1 MSEYEAVVKAVDTIM
16 SFLYTHEKSST
27 TSMWESDIDGT
38 TLKTDWG
45 YFEQGL
51 NEIKWY
57 CTELESNVIPSADRP
72 QGEWILLEPRYPIEQ
87 KVYWNKEQALADT
100 KGNGAIERRKC
111 SCCGYAK
118 SFMCHMKDEQIK
130 LWNFCPNCGCR
141 MKGADDE

>member
-57 CTELESNVIPSADRP
+57 CTELESNVMPSADRP
-72 QGEWILLEPRYPIEQ
+72 QGEWVDMGDFEQ
-87 KVYWNKEQALADT
+87 CSVCKGTRLKEFQSYYGKVTWIKTPYCPSC
-100 KGNGAIERRKC
+100 GAK
-111 SCCGYAK
+111 
-118 SFMCHMKDEQIK
+118 
-130 LWNFCPNCGCR
+130 
-141 MKGADDE
+141 MKGADDEVLRKL

>member
-1 MSEYEAVVKAVDTIM
+1 MSEYEAVVKAADTIM

-57 CTELESNVIPSADRP
+57 CTEL
-72 QGEWILLEPRYPIEQ
+72 
-87 KVYWNKEQALADT
+87 
-100 KGNGAIERRKC
+100 
-111 SCCGYAK
+111 
-118 SFMCHMKDEQIK
+118 
-130 LWNFCPNCGCR
+130 
-141 MKGADDE
+141 KGADDE

>member
-57 CTELESNVIPSADRP
+57 CTELESNVMPSADRP
-72 QGEWILLEPRYPIEQ
+72 QGEWFKDDEGTFICSACGSGYKDQPTLMGKPMFKWCPI
-87 KVYWNKEQALADT
+87 
-100 KGNGAIERRKC
+100 
-111 SCCGYAK
+111 
-118 SFMCHMKDEQIK
+118 
-130 LWNFCPNCGCR
+130 CGCR
-141 MKGADDE
+141 MKGADDEVLRKL

>member
-57 CTELESNVIPSADRP
+57 CTELESNVMPSADRP
-72 QGEWILLEPRYPIEQ
+72 QGEWIWKERHINRNYIVKGTDSMGEPAEVYVHEDRIE
-87 KVYWNKEQALADT
+87 KRNYCSECGKLGDDIWLNYCPHC
-100 KGNGAIERRKC
+100 GAYMR
-111 SCCGYAK
+111 
-118 SFMCHMKDEQIK
+118 
-130 LWNFCPNCGCR
+130 
-141 MKGADDE
+141 KGADDE

>member
-57 CTELESNVIPSADRP
+57 CTELESNVMPSADRP
-72 QGEWILLEPRYPIEQ
+72 QGEWIDVHANYKYVR
-87 KVYWNKEQALADT
+87 A
-100 KGNGAIERRKC
+100 C
-111 SCCGYAK
+111 SECGWQHDVVHYGD
-118 SFMCHMKDEQIK
+118 S
-130 LWNFCPNCGCR
+130 FCPHCGAK

>member
-72 QGEWILLEPRYPIEQ
+72 QGKWLL
-87 KVYWNKEQALADT
+87 KDNVFHC
-100 KGNGAIERRKC
+100 G
-111 SCCGYAK
+111 CCGKESHFTADDVYVYD
-118 SFMCHMKDEQIK
+118 MPLPD
-130 LWNFCPNCGCR
+130 FCEKCGAR
-141 MKGADDE
+141 LKGADDE

>member
-57 CTELESNVIPSADRP
+57 CTELESNVMPSADRP
-72 QGEWILLEPRYPIEQ
+72 QGEWIYGEHN
-87 KVYWNKEQALADT
+87 VAMCD
-100 KGNGAIERRKC
+100 
-111 SCCGYAK
+111 GYRCNRCDFFVPWDYEHK
-118 SFMCHMKDEQIK
+118 FIDFINDYH
-130 LWNFCPNCGCR
+130 FCPNCGAK

>member
-57 CTELESNVIPSADRP
+57 CTELESNVMPSVDRP
-72 QGEWILLEPRYPIEQ
+72 QGEWIEQ
-87 KVYWNKEQALADT
+87 EDDYHHYWE
-100 KGNGAIERRKC
+100 C
-111 SCCGYAK
+111 SECGMGVGLDDIRNY
-118 SFMCHMKDEQIK
+118 
-130 LWNFCPNCGCR
+130 CPNCGAR
-141 MKGADDE
+141 MKGADDD